1 MANLTLQER
10 EKLKA
15 DWEARK
21 LRNEEVQL
29 EQEDN
34 FVKDKVTLPEE
45 SDIFYTPNPE
55 YENNQKYMQRYD
67 MYKDRAE
74 KRFPENIEEQNK
86 YLAKKRK
93 ALDSS
98 FIYGEQVTGGVYDA
112 VDSALNFT
120 VNRFLPE
127 DYKLHMPETKEPEN
141 MKQAFVR
148 GGVQFGVPFA
158 GWLKVLNFGYKSL
171 KGGKKAADTF
181 QKTWKADM
189 AIATGAGAIT
199 DVVHF
204 EAEDPTL
211 SNLIQH
217 YPHLQNPITEFL
229 QTNPDDPE
237 ALNRFKRAVEGAG
250 LGAFFPVIIK
260 GTQKGFTYTRT
271 AATEKIIKSNLKQ
284 TDSGWNRRRDNNGD
298 VIKVRSKLFI

>member
-29 EQEDN
+29 DQEDN
-34 FVKDKVTLPEE
+34 FVKDKVTPPEE

-55 YENNQKYMQRYD
+55 YESNKQYMQRYN
-67 MYKDRAE
+67 MFLEQAE
-74 KRFPENIEEQNK
+74 RLHPNNIEEKNK

-93 ALDSS
+93 SLDTS

-141 MKQAFVR
+141 MKQAFV
-148 GGVQFGVPFA
+148 
-158 GWLKVLNFGYKSL
+158 
-171 KGGKKAADTF
+171 
-181 QKTWKADM
+181 
-189 AIATGAGAIT
+189 
-199 DVVHF
+199 
-204 EAEDPTL
+204 
-211 SNLIQH
+211 
-217 YPHLQNPITEFL
+217 
-229 QTNPDDPE
+229 
-237 ALNRFKRAVEGAG
+237 
-250 LGAFFPVIIK
+250 
-260 GTQKGFTYTRT
+260 
-271 AATEKIIKSNLKQ
+271 
-284 TDSGWNRRRDNNGD
+284 
-298 VIKVRSKLFI
+298 